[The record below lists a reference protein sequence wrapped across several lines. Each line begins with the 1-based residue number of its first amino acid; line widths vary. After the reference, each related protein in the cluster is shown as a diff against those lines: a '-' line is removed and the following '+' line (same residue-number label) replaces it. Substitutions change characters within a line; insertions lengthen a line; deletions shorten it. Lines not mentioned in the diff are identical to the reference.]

1 MSSPRFD
8 LTSFGET
15 MVRLSVPVGVRLEQ
29 AKVFDVHPGGTE
41 SNVCA
46 ALAGL
51 GRRCGWLSRLPDG
64 PLGRLVIR
72 GLREAGVDTG
82 AVVMAPGTRVGTYF
96 VEFAAPP
103 RSSEVIYDRRDSAV
117 TELTSAEVDWDYLL
131 DSHILHL
138 TGVTP
143 ALSASCADLVSEA
156 MHRARERGVVVSFD
170 VNYRNKLWSPEEA
183 GSRLGA
189 LLPLVDILVCG
200 QGDAATIFG
209 LGGEPAEVLE
219 GLAGLTEARHIV
231 LTRSDQGAAS
241 VVAGALVEVAAVP
254 VELVDRLGAGDGFT
268 SGLLDGFLDGDV
280 VAGMRRGVALAALV
294 LGQRGDM
301 VAATRPELEQV
312 MSGAG
317 GDISR

>member
-1 MSSPRFD
+1 
-8 LTSFGET
+8 

-29 AKVFDVHPGGTE
+29 AKVLDVHPGGTE

-72 GLREAGVDTG
+72 GLREAGIDTG
-82 AVVMAPGTRVGTYF
+82 AVVMAPETRVGTYF

-103 RSSEVIYDRRDSAV
+103 RSSEVSYDRRDSAV

-143 ALSASCADLVSEA
+143 ALSESCADLVSEA

-170 VNYRNKLWSPEEA
+170 VNYRNKLWSPVEA
-183 GSRLGA
+183 GTRLGA

-200 QGDAATIFG
+200 QGDAATVFG
-209 LGGEPAEVLE
+209 LEGELAEVLE

-241 VVAGALVEVAAVP
+241 VVDGTLVEVAAVP
-254 VELVDRLGAGDGFT
+254 VEMIDRLGAGDGFT

-312 MSGAG
+312 MSGVG